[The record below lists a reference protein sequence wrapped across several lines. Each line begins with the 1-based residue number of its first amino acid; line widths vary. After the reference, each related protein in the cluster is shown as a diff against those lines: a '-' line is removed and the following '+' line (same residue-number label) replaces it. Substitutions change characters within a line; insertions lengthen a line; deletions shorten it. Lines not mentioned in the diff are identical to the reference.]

1 VQGAF
6 WQKSLKL
13 SNMSKI
19 QLPPQRNN
27 GDIKEKSIS
36 EKKIIDVINKG
47 GSSIQEPDNPSPDV
61 LKVFTI
67 KIPKSDLE
75 IISILCKKRPQRI
88 GRKISFAKQDWFLD
102 AVKEK
107 IERERKKFDI

>member
-1 VQGAF
+1 
-6 WQKSLKL
+6 
-13 SNMSKI
+13 MSKI
-19 QLPPQRNN
+19 QLPPQRNEVI
-27 GDIKEKSIS
+27 DQKPIS
-36 EKKIIDVINKG
+36 EKKITEIINKG
-47 GSSIQEPDNPSPDV
+47 GSSIQETNKILNDE

-75 IISILCKKRPQRI
+75 MISMLCKKRPQRI

-107 IERERKKFDI
+107 IERERKKYDI